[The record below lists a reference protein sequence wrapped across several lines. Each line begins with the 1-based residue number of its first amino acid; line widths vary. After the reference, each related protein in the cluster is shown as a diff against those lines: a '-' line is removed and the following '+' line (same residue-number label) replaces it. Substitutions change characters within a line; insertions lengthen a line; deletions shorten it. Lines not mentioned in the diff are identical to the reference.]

1 MKLYIS
7 YYENYIAI
15 VEGIYNK
22 KKEKFNIKN
31 TLILNSEDIDDS
43 KYEDK
48 KYALLREAL
57 TLNQYKSKDVVFLLN
72 TRDVIIKYH
81 NAQKVQPKDLD
92 GIMNNE
98 MYEVMSL
105 DYDQYT
111 FSYEVTNENE
121 EETPNTLDMIVAA
134 IANDELEKIMDIFK
148 EFKLNIE
155 RIDTMSSA
163 YSRLVNEL
171 EYEDIMLLNIGNYGS
186 IVNIYKDD
194 SLFIH
199 DNIPIRVSEGTGS
212 SMGISLALIDE
223 IRGLMNFYSS
233 RNFGK
238 TLDNIVLLGQS
249 NTNIDIIE
257 GFKESFNTKIVSGI
271 ENLFDIE
278 KYLQGDIQKDEIS
291 KISDILGSMAIVEDN
306 KTYRHM
312 NLLPLSIRNRQN
324 KKEVLKQSALAI
336 PLLVALLAS
345 PYVGLSYMEY
355 RALKQTE
362 VVQARLDEILVQFKD
377 IEEIDAKIT
386 LAQEEISIY
395 DMLSSKE
402 VSWGPILASI
412 DKSIP
417 YRVDLTNIDVY
428 YDESLVDPSSKEES
442 EDGDF
447 SIENKP
453 TDGTTE
459 ENIEQEEE
467 TEQEI
472 PIYEQI
478 PNTIELKGIS
488 NNSKNVGQFVY
499 SLNKLD
505 YFESVKLINTSE
517 DEEVNGQA
525 FNIIIVLREGVVS
538 GDE

>member
-199 DNIPIRVSEGTGS
+199 DNIPIRVSKGTGS

-249 NTNIDIIE
+249 NTNTDIIE

-459 ENIEQEEE
+459 ENVEQEEE